1 VNRLTS
7 ARTRMPRHS
16 SPWLRSLL
24 FHRLLA
30 LVVATIA
37 MSGATLFA
45 HDMWIEPTTFAPDA
59 GEIVGV
65 RLRVGQDLLGDP
77 IPRDP
82 ALLRQFIVDDS
93 EGRKPVVG
101 RDGLDPAGYVRAGVP
116 GLLVVGYHSHPSSVE
131 LAAEKFN
138 QYLKDEGLDSVAALR
153 AARGQSGA
161 AAREMFTRC
170 AKSLLLSGPV
180 GGGQR
185 DHTLGFT
192 LELVAER
199 NPYALAAGQD
209 LPVRLTYEGR
219 PLAGALVVAMNQ
231 SNPSERQA
239 VRSDKDGRAK
249 FRISGSGMWLIKAVH
264 MIEAPSGSK
273 ADWASYWASLTFALD
288 APARQRK
295 AS

>member
-1 VNRLTS
+1 
-7 ARTRMPRHS
+7 M
-16 SPWLRSLL
+16 
-24 FHRLLA
+24 
-30 LVVATIA
+30 VAAIA

-82 ALLRQFIVDDS
+82 ALLQQFIVDDN

-101 RDGLDPAGYVRAGVP
+101 RDGSDPAGYVRAAVS

-153 AARGQSGA
+153 ARRGHTGA
-161 AAREMFTRC
+161 ATREMFTRC
-170 AKSLLLSGPV
+170 AKSLVLSGPPSAS
-180 GGGQR
+180 QR
-185 DHTLGFT
+185 DHALGFT

-209 LPVRLTYEGR
+209 LPVRLTYENR
-219 PLAGALVVAMNQ
+219 PLPGALVVAMNQ
-231 SNPSERQA
+231 SNPAERQA
-239 VRSDKDGRAK
+239 IRTDNDGRAR
-249 FRISGSGMWLIKAVH
+249 FHIARSGMWLIKAVH
-264 MIEAPSGSK
+264 MVEAPAGSK
-273 ADWASYWASLTFALD
+273 ADWASYWASLTFALEA
-288 APARQRK
+288 APPQRR

>member
-1 VNRLTS
+1 MKRLTFPS
-7 ARTRMPRHS
+7 NTTPKDS
-16 SPWLRSLL
+16 SPWLSSLL

-30 LVVATIA
+30 LVVTAIA

-45 HDMWIEPTTFAPDA
+45 HDMWIEPTTFAPA
-59 GEIVGV
+59 PGEIVGV

-82 ALLRQFIVDDS
+82 ALLRQFVADDA

-101 RDGLDPAGYVRAGVP
+101 RDGLDPAGYVRAGVA

-131 LAAEKFN
+131 LPAEKFN
-138 QYLKDEGLDSVAALR
+138 QYLKDEGLDSIAALR
-153 AARGQSGA
+153 ASRGRTGA
-161 AAREMFTRC
+161 PAREMFTRC
-170 AKSLLLSGPV
+170 AKSLVLSGPPDV
-180 GGGQR
+180 TQR
-185 DHTLGFT
+185 DHALGFT

-209 LPVRLTYEGR
+209 LPVRLTYENR

-231 SNPSERQA
+231 SNPAERQA
-239 VRSDKDGRAK
+239 IRTDKDGRAR
-249 FRISGSGMWLIKAVH
+249 FRVSRSGMWLIKAVH
-264 MIEAPSGSK
+264 MIEAPAGSK
-273 ADWASYWASLTFALD
+273 TDWASYWASLTFALD
-288 APARQRK
+288 APPRPRQ

>member
-1 VNRLTS
+1 MNRLAS
-7 ARTRMPRHS
+7 LSNRTVS
-16 SPWLRSLL
+16 V
-24 FHRLLA
+24 
-30 LVVATIA
+30 LVVAAIA
-37 MSGATLFA
+37 TSGATLSA
-45 HDMWIEPTTFAPDA
+45 HDMWVEPTTFAPAA

-101 RDGLDPAGYVRAGVP
+101 RDGLDPAGYVRAATA

-131 LAAEKFN
+131 LPAEKFN
-138 QYLKDEGLDSVAALR
+138 QYLKEEGLDAIAALR

-161 AAREMFTRC
+161 VGKETFTRC
-170 AKSLLLSGPV
+170 AKSLLLSGPA
-180 GGGQR
+180 GASQR
-185 DHTLGFT
+185 DHALGFT

-199 NPYALAAGQD
+199 NPYALAAQQD

-219 PLAGALVVAMNQ
+219 PLAGALVVAINQ
-231 SNPSERQA
+231 SRPSERQA
-239 VRSDKDGRAK
+239 VRSDKAGRAR
-249 FRISGSGMWLIKAVH
+249 FRVSDSGMWLIKAVH
-264 MIEAPSGSK
+264 MIDAPPGST
-273 ADWASYWASLTFALD
+273 ADWASYWASLTFALH
-288 APARQRK
+288 APAPQRQ

>member
-1 VNRLTS
+1 MNTLTS
-7 ARTRMPRHS
+7 VSTRLPMRS
-16 SPWLRSLL
+16 AYSLRSPLIR
-24 FHRLLA
+24 RLLA
-30 LVVATIA
+30 LVMAALA
-37 MSGATLFA
+37 MSGATLSA
-45 HDMWIEPTTFAPDA
+45 HDMWIEPTTFAPA
-59 GEIVGV
+59 SGEIVGV
-65 RLRVGQDLLGDP
+65 KLRVGQDLLGDP

-101 RDGLDPAGYVRAGVP
+101 RDGLDPAGYVRAATA

-131 LAAEKFN
+131 LPAEKFN
-138 QYLKDEGLDSVAALR
+138 QYLREEGLDAVAALR

-161 AAREMFTRC
+161 VAKEMFTRC
-170 AKSLLLSGPV
+170 AKSLLLSGPA
-180 GGGQR
+180 GADQR
-185 DHTLGFT
+185 DHALGFT

-199 NPYALAAGQD
+199 NPYALAAGRE

-231 SNPSERQA
+231 SNPAQRQA
-239 VRSDKDGRAK
+239 VRSDKDGRAR

-264 MIEAPSGSK
+264 MIEAPPGSK

-288 APARQRK
+288 APARQRQ

>member
-1 VNRLTS
+1 MTHATTGRSRVG
-7 ARTRMPRHS
+7 RTAVLAALM
-16 SPWLRSLL
+16 SLVL
-24 FHRLLA
+24 GHVLLD
-30 LVVATIA
+30 
-37 MSGATLFA
+37 A
-45 HDMWIEPTTFAPDA
+45 HDMWIEPATFAPDA

-82 ALLRQFIVDDS
+82 ALLRQFVVDDA

-101 RDGLDPAGYVRAGVP
+101 RDGLDPAGYVRASVA
-116 GLLVVGYHSHPSSVE
+116 GLLILGYYSHPSAVE
-131 LAAEKFN
+131 LPAEKFN
-138 QYLKDEGLDSVAALR
+138 QYLKDEGLDSVVALR
-153 AARGQSGA
+153 ATRGQSGA

-170 AKSLLLSGPV
+170 AKSLLLSGPSSAKQ
-180 GGGQR
+180 G
-185 DHTLGFT
+185 DHALGFA

-209 LPVRLTYEGR
+209 LPVRLTYENQ

-231 SNPSERQA
+231 SNPAERQA
-239 VRSDKDGRAK
+239 VRSDKDGRAR
-249 FRISGSGMWLIKAVH
+249 FRISRSGMWLIKAVH
-264 MIEAPSGSK
+264 MAEAPRGSK

-288 APARQRK
+288 TQRRPRQ

>member
-1 VNRLTS
+1 
-7 ARTRMPRHS
+7 MS
-16 SPWLRSLL
+16 SPL

-30 LVVATIA
+30 LVVAAIA
-37 MSGATLFA
+37 TSGATLFA

-82 ALLRQFIVDDS
+82 ALLREFVVDDS

-101 RDGLDPAGYVRAGVP
+101 RDGSDPAGYVRAGAA

-131 LAAEKFN
+131 LPAEKFN
-138 QYLKDEGLDSVAALR
+138 QYLKEEGLDAIAAFR

-161 AAREMFTRC
+161 GTKEMFTRC
-170 AKSLLLSGPV
+170 AKSLLLSGPPSAR
-180 GGGQR
+180 QR
-185 DHTLGFT
+185 DHALGFT

-209 LPVRLTYEGR
+209 LPVRLTYENR

-231 SNPSERQA
+231 SNPTERQA
-239 VRSDKDGRAK
+239 IRTDSDGRAR
-249 FRISGSGMWLIKAVH
+249 FHIARSGMWLIKAVH
-264 MIEAPSGSK
+264 MIEAPAGSK
-273 ADWASYWASLTFALD
+273 ADWASYWASLTFALEA
-288 APARQRK
+288 APQPRR

>member
-1 VNRLTS
+1 MNRL
-7 ARTRMPRHS
+7 AC
-16 SPWLRSLL
+16 
-24 FHRLLA
+24 LA
-30 LVVATIA
+30 LVIA
-37 MSGATLFA
+37 AIVMSGATLVA
-45 HDMWIEPTTFAPDA
+45 HDMWIEPTTFAPGS

-101 RDGLDPAGYVRAGVP
+101 RDGLDPAGYVRASVA
-116 GLLVVGYHSHPSSVE
+116 GLLLVGYHSHPSSVE
-131 LAAEKFN
+131 LPAEKFN

-153 AARGQSGA
+153 ATRGQAGA
-161 AAREMFTRC
+161 AAKEMFTRC
-170 AKSLLLSGPV
+170 AKSLVLSGPPSAT
-180 GGGQR
+180 QR
-185 DHTLGFT
+185 DHALGFT

-209 LPVRLTYEGR
+209 LPVRLTYENR
-219 PLAGALVVAMNQ
+219 PLAGAIVVAINQ

-239 VRSDKDGRAK
+239 VRSDKDGRAR
-249 FRISGSGMWLIKAVH
+249 FRISRSGMWLIKAVH
-264 MIEAPSGSK
+264 MIEAPQGSK

-288 APARQRK
+288 AAPRPRQ